1 MVVQVLKKL
10 LELYGPWLSIAVFST
25 ARQWS
30 PFWASWIHLTSV
42 IYPAL
47 SQHPLMVAG
56 HYLRTIRVPAVND
69 HICRPSCLSAT
80 WGHAVLW
87 RGHNELHQTKRN
99 VYINNCIFLRKT
111 SHMKVGLIMNEALT
125 FSLQTVELPRQQVVV
140 SQAFSD
146 MLSGSIRFLSGSVFT
161 LWNSINQQMLKL
173 AIGYKSFSTLSQVM
187 G

>member
-1 MVVQVLKKL
+1 MGQ
-10 LELYGPWLSIAVFST
+10 
-25 ARQWS
+25 S
-30 PFWASWIHLTSV
+30 PFWETNGCSGTQKISRTLWTLTVHCRFLDSPSV
-42 IYPAL
+42 VSILDLVNSSHFCNLPCTL

-56 HYLRTIRVPAVND
+56 HYWRTIRVPAAND

-111 SHMKVGLIMNEALT
+111 SHMKVWLIMNEALT

-146 MLSGSIRFLSGSVFT
+146 MLSGRIRSFLVACSHCGIQ
-161 LWNSINQQMLKL
+161 SINK
-173 AIGYKSFSTLSQVM
+173 Y
-187 G
+187 